1 MSNVAEFIEVR
12 RSIETLTRQITLCVE
27 QHVAQNSRQHLDEA
41 NRQLEVLKTMV
52 ANDVQGIAA
61 GRLSRQL
68 TGLGTKIM
76 KAKSP
81 AVKRAVVKKLK
92 TPVRPGNA
100 GNGEEPVIVV
110 YERP

>member
-12 RSIETLTRQITLCVE
+12 RNIETLARQITLCVE
-27 QHVAQNSRQHLDEA
+27 KNIAQDSGQYLDEA

-52 ANDVQGIAA
+52 ANDVQVIAA

-68 TGLGTKIM
+68 TGFGTKIKTM
-76 KAKSP
+76 TGKPPTAKRT
-81 AVKRAVVKKLK
+81 AAKKMK
-92 TPVRPGNA
+92 TPVRS

>member
-1 MSNVAEFIEVR
+1 MSSVAEFIEVR

-27 QHVAQNSRQHLDEA
+27 QHAAQNSRQHLDEA

-52 ANDVQGIAA
+52 ANDVQVIAT

-68 TGLGTKIM
+68 TGLGTKIKTM
-76 KAKSP
+76 TAKSP
-81 AVKRAVVKKLK
+81 TVKRTAVKKLK
-92 TPVRPGNA
+92 MQVRP

-110 YERP
+110 YEHP

>member
-12 RSIETLTRQITLCVE
+12 MSIETLARQITLCVE
-27 QHVAQNSRQHLDEA
+27 KNIAQDSGQYLDEA

-52 ANDVQGIAA
+52 ANDVQVIVA

-68 TGLGTKIM
+68 TGLGTKIKTM
-76 KAKSP
+76 KVKLPTAKRT
-81 AVKRAVVKKLK
+81 AAKKLE
-92 TPVRPGNA
+92 TPVRP
-100 GNGEEPVIVV
+100 GNGEEPVIMV